1 MPQLVVQG
9 QTQSNQTMLDH
20 GITDLVVHQTASGP
34 VLYATSGPSG
44 GLSAYA
50 IAANGALTLVDYA
63 HFHGSFA
70 SSVMAQ
76 MAMLDTTNG
85 LQLVVAGTTA
95 GQLTAYA
102 ISAQGMI
109 EGHAPI
115 TGLASP
121 SAAVLDIDQW
131 GSDMLFLANGGGG
144 SIQGYAIEGPTQ
156 LTERFGVGDTA
167 ATYAATVFALETVAL
182 GGADY
187 LLGACVTDRGV
198 TAYRIGPNGLV
209 ATGNLGV
216 AEGIGIMTPT
226 TLATAAIGARQFV
239 LLGSAPAEGAGRSGA
254 ITVME
259 LLPDGSLIPTDH
271 VIDTLHTRFGMIQTL
286 DVIEANGVTYV
297 IAAGGDEGLTL
308 FVLLPNGRL
317 QLIDVVTDTGNGGL
331 ANVTALAS
339 VHQGTRLR
347 MFITSELS
355 AGITEITLDT
365 SGHGITLMAGTGP
378 AQLTGTAKD
387 DIVIGGAGNDL
398 LVGGAGGDIIEDGG
412 GRDTLTGGSGRDI
425 FILRA
430 DGQTDTI
437 TDFEPGRDR
446 LDLSDWPFL
455 YDPARLTVTPT
466 ATGAIVTWRDETLV
480 IHTMNGTSLS
490 AAAVI
495 AALINSPN
503 RTPTVFE
510 GPPNPDDHLS
520 GSAGHDRIDGGA
532 GHDTIE
538 GLTGNDTLI
547 GGTGNDR
554 LDGGAGFDLL
564 YGGPGNDHLDGGA
577 QADNLYG
584 EAGNDTLLGGDGN
597 DRLFGGG
604 GNDSLSG
611 GDGSDALFAQE
622 GHDTL
627 QGDTGDDRL
636 FGGSGE
642 DLLLGGAGND
652 TLWGDAG
659 FDTLHG
665 GAGNDLLYGGAQS
678 DFLLGDEGNDTLH
691 GGDGM
696 DNVDGGAGNDILYGD
711 ASNDRLYGGAGHD
724 ILYGGTQED
733 RLFGEDG
740 NDTLYGG
747 AGFDLLVGGDGND
760 YLDAGAQADNLYGD
774 AGNDRLIGGGGFDR
788 LFGGSGEDL
797 LFGGEGDDALF
808 GDAGNDTLHGDAGKD
823 RMFGG
828 TGNDL
833 LFGGDGDDR
842 INGSAGFDTIV
853 GGAGN
858 DALWGGFNADIF
870 VFTDGHGIDTIHD
883 FDARNSHE
891 RIDLTGLSSIGSIH
905 DILGPG
911 GAAVQIGGHVRI
923 DTGGGN
929 LIWLMNVALAD
940 LDASDFLF

>member
-747 AGFDLLVGGDGND
+747 GIRPPGGPATATI
-760 YLDAGAQADNLYGD
+760 YLDAARQADNLYVRCRQRQ
-774 AGNDRLIGGGGFDR
+774 ADRCGGFEPVVSVA
-788 LFGGSGEDL
+788 SGEDL

-808 GDAGNDTLHGDAGKD
+808 GDAGNDSLHGDAGRTTCSAAREKTSCSAVTET
-823 RMFGG
+823 
-828 TGNDL
+828 TGS
-833 LFGGDGDDR
+833 
-842 INGSAGFDTIV
+842 NGSAGFDTIV
-853 GGAGN
+853 GGRRKRCVWGAGSMP
-858 DALWGGFNADIF
+858 IF
-870 VFTDGHGIDTIHD
+870 SSSPTGTASTRSTIFECPQQFRED
-883 FDARNSHE
+883 RPD
-891 RIDLTGLSSIGSIH
+891 GLSSESGSIQT
-905 DILGPG
+905 ILGPG
-911 GAAVQIGGHVRI
+911 ARRCRFGAIVRS
-923 DTGGGN
+923 TPRRQSSSG
-929 LIWLMNVALAD
+929 
-940 LDASDFLF
+940 